1 MSRARTFALLAG
13 LYVSQFLGVGFITV
27 GLIAILRQE
36 GASLQQLS
44 VVQALGLFWALK
56 FVWAPA
62 LDRWRVPRLRGHYR
76 GWLLVLQPAVV
87 VTVLLL
93 LGVSPAAGDGSL
105 LLVAGLVVL
114 LSATQDI
121 AADALAV
128 RALAPGDR
136 GTGNGIQVAGGYLGS
151 ILGGGA
157 VLVVYDNAGWS
168 VAVLTLAVFTA
179 LPIYQIVAY
188 REPDRPVLADDTRPR
203 GVRDVFTIFRGAGN
217 RSWSLLLM
225 PLLWLGASAAYALVA
240 PMLVDVGWSLTRI
253 GLVTTFLAGSLGIPA
268 AVGAGVLLRRIGRRR
283 ALLVYGGLQA
293 VAIMLLLP
301 LALGSAAGL
310 LATTAVCV
318 VNMASA
324 ATSTVINTVNMDLA
338 RPETAAT
345 DFTVLNSFALA
356 VSLVGGALALALADQ
371 VGYPAVVM
379 ASAVVVVLA
388 CTLTWTTFVDR
399 SHRED
404 ELRSPDPTAMTTE
417 VRT

>member
-1 MSRARTFALLAG
+1 MSRARTFALLGG

-27 GLIAILRQE
+27 GLVAILRQE

-76 GWLLVLQPAVV
+76 SWLLVLQPVV
-87 VTVLLL
+87 VVAMLLL

-105 LLVAGLVVL
+105 LAVAGLVVL
-114 LSATQDI
+114 LSATQDV

-168 VAVLTLAVFTA
+168 LAILTLAVLTA
-179 LPIYQIVAY
+179 LPVWQIVAY
-188 REPDRPVLADDTRPR
+188 REPERPMLPDDARPP
-203 GVRDVFTIFRGAGN
+203 GVRDVFTVFRDTGVRG
-217 RSWSLLLM
+217 WSLLLM
-225 PLLWLGASAAYALVA
+225 PLLWLGASAPYALLA

-253 GLVTTFLAGSLGIPA
+253 GLVTTALAGSLAIPA
-268 AVGAGVLLRRIGRRR
+268 AVGAGVLLRRIGRKR
-283 ALLVYGGLQA
+283 ALMTYGGLQA

-301 LALGSAAGL
+301 LARGSGDAV
-310 LATTAVCV
+310 LATSAVCAV
-318 VNMASA
+318 SMAYA

-338 RPETAAT
+338 RPRTAAT

-356 VSLVGGALALALADQ
+356 VSLVGGALALVLAGQ
-371 VGYPAVVM
+371 VGYPTVVA
-379 ASAVVVVLA
+379 ASVVVVALA
-388 CTLTWTTFVDR
+388 CTLTWRTFVDR
-399 SHRED
+399 SHRD
-404 ELRSPDPTAMTTE
+404 QAALPDPTRTATE
-417 VRT
+417 VRP